1 MKAGIRSHQLILP
14 SVVCSTHVSR
24 RIAQEVGG
32 VTFAHQH
39 GCGIIG
45 VDVDGIDNFFID
57 LASHPNVA
65 SVLVVAL
72 GCETIQG
79 NELAEK
85 IVTRNPATK
94 YLVIQE
100 STGVDDAVSK
110 GVVAANSLASRFK
123 EPRHSDDPIVVGIY
137 SQGDVTELAT
147 FLAGAGFHTVESSES
162 FSALMSANVHLIL
175 SFTDSMQPPTGFP
188 LIPVVNIASASE
200 LHLAFLQE
208 FDLLHG
214 ASHQEIAA
222 KISTVARGEKSKSEA
237 NSSGEIVAPR
247 LVRSV

>member
-39 GCGIIG
+39 GCAIIG
-45 VDVDGIDNFFID
+45 VDVAGIDNFFID

-100 STGVDDAVSK
+100 SAGVDDAVSK
-110 GVVAANSLASRFK
+110 GVVAANSLASRFP
-123 EPRHSDDPIVVGIY
+123 EPRHAEDPIVVGIS
-137 SQGDVTELAT
+137 SQGNAGELVA
-147 FLAGAGFHTVESSES
+147 FLQAEGLHTVESSEG
-162 FSALMSANVHLIL
+162 FSALMSAKVHLIV

-188 LIPVVNIASASE
+188 LIPVINIASDSE
-200 LHLAFLQE
+200 LHLAFSQE
-208 FDLLHG
+208 FDLSHD

-222 KISTVARGEKSKSEA
+222 KISTVARGEQTKSEA